1 MFDHSVAVIAS
12 ISRNLKKYLN
22 ITSIIT
28 QLLFIGYYSYLIVV
42 NVSNLKYLVAYS
54 LICGFAFL
62 LLIVD
67 IVSTFRELDRKAKRM
82 KARTKRIINYF
93 SWIVKLTVII
103 FNAILIVNNEAT
115 EAARI
120 LLIFSGVFLLVQILL
135 TLITT
140 LFSYY
145 LDLLLYGLK
154 MDYEAL
160 IDSESSNSKPVGK
173 LLNQVTK
180 DINYKDEINEL
191 SIKHEVRGTIKHEL
205 EQEFPLKINNKVIKR
220 KKAERIII
228 HYYNKANKYYLSAHK
243 LEGLLARLKQ
253 EHITY
258 LTSDD
263 KLYVFLFF
271 TNNHLTKNYKGMSEY
286 ALKLIIATLLFI
298 VDGNDRS
305 IIEVAF
311 NAIRKELFDVNSWS
325 EVIKEGKSKNEYYR
339 VLDIVKEQKIIYK
352 KNREETILSEFKDIT
367 IQEVTKNMDLPKP
380 VNKLINYLVDR
391 KKKK

>member
-22 ITSIIT
+22 ISSIIT

-42 NVSNLKYLVAYS
+42 NLDNLKFLIAYA
-54 LICGFAFL
+54 LICFFAFGL
-62 LLIVD
+62 LVVD
-67 IVSTFRELDRKAKRM
+67 IITTFKELDRKARRV

-93 SWIVKLTVII
+93 SWAVKLTVII

-120 LLIFSGVFLLVQILL
+120 LLIFSGVFLLLQILL
-135 TLITT
+135 TLTTT

-154 MDYEAL
+154 MDYETL
-160 IDSESSNSKPVGK
+160 IDGEASNSKPVGK
-173 LLNQVTK
+173 LLNNVTK
-180 DINYKDEINEL
+180 DMDYKDDINEL
-191 SIKHEVRGTIKHEL
+191 SIKHEVRGTIKHEI
-205 EQEFPLKINNKVIKR
+205 EKEFPLKINNKVIKR

-228 HYYNKANKYYLSAHK
+228 HYYNKANKYYVSTAKLSKLLDQLKAH
-243 LEGLLARLKQ
+243 
-253 EHITY
+253 HITY

-263 KLYVFLFF
+263 KLYTFLFF
-271 TNNHLTKNYKGMSEY
+271 AHNHISKNYYGLSEY
-286 ALKLIIATLLFI
+286 ALKLVIATLLFI
-298 VDGNDRS
+298 EDGNDRAV
-305 IIEVAF
+305 IDVAF
-311 NAIRKELFDVNSWS
+311 NAIRKELFDVPAWS
-325 EVIKEGKSKNEYYR
+325 RVIKEGKNINEYYR
-339 VLDIVKEQKIIYK
+339 VLDIVKEQKIMYK

-367 IQEVTKNMDLPKP
+367 IQEVAKNIDLPKP
-380 VNKLINYLVDR
+380 VNKLLHLVLDR